1 MEDKNKTLTRN
12 KPGKK
17 DSTGSE
23 DIRYLVLHNDD
34 HHTFDFVIKCLVEIC
49 GHSSLQAEQCT
60 YLVHFK
66 GSCDILTGTHKQLVP
81 YHKAM
86 SKKKL
91 IVTIE

>member
-1 MEDKNKTLTRN
+1 MNKDKTIKKI

-17 DSTGSE
+17 TDTGNE
-23 DIRYLVLHNDD
+23 DMRFLVLHNDD
-34 HHTFDFVIKCLVEIC
+34 HHTFDYVIKCLIEIC
-49 GHSSLQAEQCT
+49 GHNSNQAEQCT

-66 GSCDILTGTHKQLVP
+66 GSCDILKGAYNQLVP
-81 YHKAM
+81 FHKAM